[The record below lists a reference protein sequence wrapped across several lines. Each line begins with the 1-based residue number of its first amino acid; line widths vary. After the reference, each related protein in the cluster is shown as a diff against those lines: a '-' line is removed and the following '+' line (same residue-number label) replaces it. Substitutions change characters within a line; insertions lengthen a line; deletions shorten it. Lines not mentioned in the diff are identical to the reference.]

1 MITFKSDSDLE
12 KLDSNN
18 PAQPVMEEL
27 VKVLID
33 DFTEPGHPYSAD
45 DYGYLVLIE
54 PLAAPMTL

>member
-1 MITFKSDSDLE
+1 MKIFKSHDDLQ
-12 KLDSNN
+12 KLQPDN
-18 PAQPVMEEL
+18 PAYPVMEEL